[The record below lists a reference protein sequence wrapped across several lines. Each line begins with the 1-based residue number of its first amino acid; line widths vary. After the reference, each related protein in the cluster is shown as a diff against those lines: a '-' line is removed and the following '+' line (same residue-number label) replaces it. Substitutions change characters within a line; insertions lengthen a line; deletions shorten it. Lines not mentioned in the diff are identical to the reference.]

1 LSNPTLKLRVISGW
15 GVAPTILQDWLQL
28 MPARFEVELV
38 DIPDLAKGALL
49 PAAQRAQQLLAGQ
62 PKDAYWLG
70 WSLGGLLALDLAA
83 HEPESVRG
91 VITLASNPCFVAQP
105 DWPGM
110 DTELF
115 QNFLNAY
122 REMPAKTL
130 QRFAALQINGAHDP
144 RGQLRELKRQLLE
157 PAPVLA
163 ELLELLAVDRRD
175 WVQNSNLGLLC
186 LFATA
191 DALVPAAVAQKMAA
205 LNPQLRAELICGAS
219 HLLFQDKPEVL
230 LESVVN
236 WIEQQESD
244 YAR

>member
-1 LSNPTLKLRVISGW
+1 MSNSTLKLRVISGW
-15 GVAPTILQDWLQL
+15 GVSPTILQSWLQL
-28 MPARFEVELV
+28 MPARFEVEV
-38 DIPDLAKGALL
+38 VAIPDLANGALL
-49 PAAQRAQQLLAGQ
+49 SAAERAQRLLAGQ

-70 WSLGGLLALDLAA
+70 WSLGGALALDLAA
-83 HEPESVRG
+83 HAPESVRG
-91 VITLASNPCFVAQP
+91 VITLATNPCFVAQS

-110 DTELF
+110 DAELF

-122 REMPAKTL
+122 RAMPAKTL
-130 QRFAALQINGAHDP
+130 QRFAALQIDGAHNP
-144 RGQLRELKRQLLE
+144 RAQLRELKGQLLE

-163 ELLELLAVDRRD
+163 ELLELLAMDRREP
-175 WVQNSNLGLLC
+175 VQKTNLPLLC

-191 DALVPAAVAQKMAA
+191 DALVPPAVAQKMAV

-236 WIEQQESD
+236 WIEQQEIS